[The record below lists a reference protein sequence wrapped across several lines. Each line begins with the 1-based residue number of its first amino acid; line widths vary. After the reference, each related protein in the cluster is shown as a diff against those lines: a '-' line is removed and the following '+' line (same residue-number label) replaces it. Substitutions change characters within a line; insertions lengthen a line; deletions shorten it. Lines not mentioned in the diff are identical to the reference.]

1 MAELPGRIRK
11 PGGDLVPARGP
22 FNRKVLLPAEAD
34 LCNILGITK
43 EEYFQFLEDVA
54 AKIKERPKAYD
65 LVPDIRGDLV
75 SLGILTQAGGLAW
88 FGSILVGVALN
99 VAAYLLTDRSQPSL
113 RAARRTAD
121 VAGLRRFAP
130 QFGFNSVQDLAVL
143 GDVIPL
149 VFADLNEQ
157 DGLGGVRVNSQL
169 LWSQIVSLGRY
180 QQLKILAMFSL
191 GELAE
196 KPLRE
201 GYAIGDLLLANYNE
215 EKVLLKGNTIPFV
228 TKGSATSKEKFKIDG
243 KEWFSGTR
251 NPTTQSVFGLTAPA
265 PNCTYFRLPYQVHRA
280 KPRDTWG
287 GKEERDAIRPAARFK
302 LAERRKNLGKWP
314 ARAGVIGIT
323 KNEERYF
330 GDMYVPP
337 GFSLGDYIYP
347 ESATLTSGQITS
359 IKKGEYDIP
368 VGTFVD
374 YQILGGGKVGD
385 SRAYQRDETGI
396 VNNDIG
402 YHGFGVQDVD
412 AISKTMRET
421 TDNIFTQHEQYM
433 IGTALVR
440 CTYGDAVPF
449 DIGVGDKGYQF
460 KVLETGRI
468 ECVPNHNLG
477 AHVGNPRWIGRNA
490 GNPATAKKFI
500 VQLGKWA
507 PYFYYG
513 QSEQDLY
520 EPAKT
525 YTVQKAVIGTVSD
538 NRACDITELGI
549 KSKVFKQMNFANV
562 NSKPKEDVLDAIVTE
577 TSFALGNIAKYTRRY
592 SFFKVQVKRLG
603 GKTWQTLTPN
613 ETGHSGLFCV
623 TGSSIESQYNYIRIE
638 HPSKGQ
644 YEYRFLPW
652 PGADVIKVVDASG
665 SIKVNLLDAN
675 NATDDTSL
683 CDFTDKNDAGRK
695 VEFAGNDQLT
705 LSYADLSNPEW
716 NLGSGEKDENG
727 VPINFSSTYS
737 YGSRTTPVG
746 FTADSVT
753 HVGNIDTKY
762 EERTTTQWTRYYG
775 TALDGVNRS
784 VEALT
789 VPESGSYSYTT
800 KTYPDTSLIVNGENN
815 TSLILISQAA
825 AGFYHVNCYLNPN
838 HTPPN
843 VEGHGARGLQGWFNN
858 MTINEVTH
866 RPVSA
871 LFGGGQTVNGVEF
884 EYTIPNSGGQ
894 KGILIPII
902 DPNIPGAGAN
912 GHPGGNTRLY
922 YVRNMAVELTP
933 VDPVINKQVVD
944 LINVDPN
951 SVESGAQAVLTVWRN
966 TSGQTYAEWY
976 YNTEPSGAVSSY
988 KDFEIVKLPARS
1000 VTIDGSSVQVF
1011 AGHQVELL
1019 LADSATHWG
1028 ITVGPG
1034 ADVVDSM
1041 YLNPYDAASD
1051 YWIFNGDKS
1060 SHLDG
1065 PEHEIVYC
1073 NEIVKDTSSTYN
1085 DLAYAALSVDSSKE
1099 WTNFSRLSAYI
1110 KKGIKVERL
1119 IGDDGNDA
1127 VANTSGVDSEG
1138 KGPTHLFPEIA
1149 YALLTDEMLGAGAV
1163 INANSVN
1170 KVDMTIAAKFCK
1182 ANGFFWDGV
1191 ISNKFN
1197 LREFI
1202 FEQAT
1207 HCLLDFT
1214 IIGGIFSLKPSVPY
1228 NTTDFTINRNKPIEI
1243 KAMFNDG
1250 NINELNVAFL
1260 SSEDRQTFK
1269 AVILYREEEE
1279 NGFAETKSATVEL
1292 DGDSH
1297 ANDPVQT
1304 FDLSGFCCSEQ
1315 HAIIFGRYVISA
1327 KLKTSH
1333 MITFKTSPNYVQGLK
1348 AGDYIRV
1355 YSTVQHTDR
1364 FRNGAILAG
1373 GKVVSKDEITGS
1385 QNIYW
1390 WNSTKEAVEY
1400 QTGVNFDS
1408 ASALAAYAGS
1418 LFTIVENEA
1427 SDQCYRVESL
1437 TFGEDS
1443 LIEIAASNV
1452 ELVGGNKLA
1461 ILQEWNLADDGSHR
1475 FV

>member
-1 MAELPGRIRK
+1 MAELPGRVRK
-11 PGGDLVPARGP
+11 PGGDLVPIRGP

-43 EEYFQFLEDVA
+43 EEYFQFLKDVA

-75 SLGILTQAGGLAW
+75 SLGILTKTGGLAW
-88 FGSILVGVALN
+88 FGQILVGIALN
-99 VAAYLLTDRSQPSL
+99 VLAYLLTEKPDLSS
-113 RAARRTAD
+113 RAAKRTAD
-121 VAGLRRFAP
+121 IAGLRRFAP

-149 VFADLNEQ
+149 IFADLNDQ
-157 DGLGGVRVNSQL
+157 DGFGGVRVNSQL

-196 KPLRE
+196 KPSKD

-215 EKVLLKGNTIPFV
+215 EKVLLKGNTIPFI

-280 KPRDTWG
+280 KPRNTWG
-287 GKEERDAIRPAARFK
+287 GKKERDAIRPAARFK
-302 LAERRKNLGKWP
+302 FAERRKNLGKWP
-314 ARAGVIGIT
+314 ARAGVIDVT
-323 KNEERYF
+323 KNEERYIA
-330 GDMYVPP
+330 GMHIPS
-337 GFSLGDYIYP
+337 GKNIGDYIYP
-347 ESATLTSGQITS
+347 ESAALTSGQITS

-368 VGTFVD
+368 VGTYVS
-374 YQILGGGKVGD
+374 YQIVGQGKVGD

-396 VNNDIG
+396 VNDDIG

-421 TDNIFTQHEQYM
+421 TDDTFTQHEQYM

-449 DIGVGDKGYQF
+449 NIGVADKVYQF

-468 ECVPNHNLG
+468 ECVPNPNLG
-477 AHVGNPRWIGRNA
+477 AHVGNPLWIGRNV

-500 VQLGKWA
+500 VQAGKWA
-507 PYFYYG
+507 PYFFYG

-520 EPAKT
+520 EPART

-538 NRACDITELGI
+538 NRACDITELGV
-549 KSKVFKQMNFANV
+549 KSKVFKQMNFTNV
-562 NSKPKEDVLDAIVTE
+562 NSKPTEAVLNTIVAE
-577 TSFALGNIAKYTRRY
+577 TSFALGNITKYIRRY
-592 SFFKVQVKRLG
+592 SFFKLQVKRLG
-603 GKTWQTLTPN
+603 EKTWQTLVPN

-623 TGSSIESQYNYIRIE
+623 TGSSAEAQYNYIRIE
-638 HPSKGQ
+638 HPSRGQ

-652 PGADVIKVVDASG
+652 PGADVIKVVDTSG

-695 VEFAGNDQLT
+695 VKFAGNDQLT
-705 LSYADLSNPEW
+705 LNYEALSNKEW

-727 VPINFSSTYS
+727 NPIDFSSTYS
-737 YGSRTTPVG
+737 YGITTSPIG

-753 HVGNIDTKY
+753 HVGDIDAKY
-762 EERTTTQWTRYYG
+762 EESLATQWTRFYG
-775 TALDGVNRS
+775 TSGDGVDRS

-800 KTYPDTSLIVNGENN
+800 KTYPDSSLEVNGENN
-815 TSLILISQAA
+815 HSLILVAQAA
-825 AGFYHVNCYLNPN
+825 SGWYHVNCYLNPN

-843 VEGHGARGLQGWFNN
+843 TEGHGTQGLQGWFNN
-858 MTINEVTH
+858 MVIDEVTH
-866 RPVSA
+866 RTVSA
-871 LFGGGQTVNGVEF
+871 PFGGGETVNGIEF
-884 EYTIPNSGGQ
+884 HYTVPNSGG
-894 KGILIPII
+894 KRGKLIPII

-912 GHPGGNTRLY
+912 GHPGGNTQLY
-922 YVRNMAVELTP
+922 YVRNITIGAPVE
-933 VDPVINKQVVD
+933 PVINKQVVD
-944 LINVDPN
+944 LVNVNPD

-976 YNTEPSGAVSSY
+976 YNTEPTGAISSY
-988 KDFEIVKLPARS
+988 VDFEIVKVPARS

-1019 LADSATHWG
+1019 LGTG
-1028 ITVGPG
+1028 TTVAGNI
-1034 ADVVDSM
+1034 VDSM

-1051 YWIFNGDKS
+1051 YWIFNGDQS

-1099 WTNFSRLSAYI
+1099 WSNFSQFSAYI

-1127 VANTSGVDSEG
+1127 LKGSSGVDSEG

-1191 ISNKFN
+1191 ISNKVN

-1207 HCLLDFT
+1207 YCLLDFT

-1269 AVILYREEEE
+1269 AVVLYRQEEE
-1279 NGFAETKSATVEL
+1279 NGFPETKSVTVEL
-1292 DGDSH
+1292 DGDLYKD
-1297 ANDPVQT
+1297 DPVQT

-1315 HAIIFGRYVISA
+1315 HAIIFGRYVLSA

-1355 YSTVQHTDR
+1355 YSTIQHTDR

-1373 GKVVSKDEITGS
+1373 GEVVSKDEITGS

-1400 QTGVNFDS
+1400 QAGVDFDS

-1452 ELVGGNKLA
+1452 ELVGDNKLA